1 MEHDDLKRM
10 ERDMRDLEKIV
21 YRLTESQQITTSN
34 IDKLSTDIKEL
45 LKNSQSIDLVRQ
57 ELEDL
62 KRRVTKMESSLS
74 WGIKILIGAFLLGV
88 FNVLVKGAV

>member
-45 LKNSQSIDLVRQ
+45 LKNSQNIDLVKQ
-57 ELEDL
+57 ELDEL
-62 KRRVTKMESSLS
+62 KRRMGKIESSLT
-74 WGIKILIGAFLLGV
+74 WGIRLLIGAFMLGV
-88 FNVLVKGAV
+88 FNVVVKGAV